1 MTLPVKLQN
10 DEKVVR
16 EVRRHPAAVTLQIV
30 GDVIVAILLILL
42 INWLSGLVPTLSTL
56 WNIAYVVVILGALLI
71 GLVAFYRYHND
82 VWLITNQRIVNSVK
96 SSPFNH
102 CVSSTDLINVQ
113 DIAIQKKGIL
123 ATTFN
128 FGDVVCQTASTKGNF
143 TFRGVPNPTQLLE
156 EVDRLRDEAPHLRS
170 QHIVGQLARANKTS
184 VTPRRWRKAPLCWSS
199 RIAGQEQVRHPLAHP
214 RSQVEPPVAA
224 LRSELYAPHW
234 STLPTW
240 LRLTVPHV

>member
-10 DEKVVR
+10 DEKVIR

-30 GDVIVAILLILL
+30 ADVIGGILLVLL
-42 INWLSGLVPTLSTL
+42 INWLSGVVPSRQRFGISPTWSLSWARCL
-56 WNIAYVVVILGALLI
+56 SRLSPSIAIEMTSGRLP
-71 GLVAFYRYHND
+71 
-82 VWLITNQRIVNSVK
+82 TNGSSMVK

-102 CVSSTDLINVQ
+102 SVASTDLINVQ

-156 EVDRLRDEAPHLRS
+156 EVGKLRDEALRS
-170 QHIVGQLARANKTS
+170 TGPGLV
-184 VTPRRWRKAPLCWSS
+184 
-199 RIAGQEQVRHPLAHP
+199 
-214 RSQVEPPVAA
+214 
-224 LRSELYAPHW
+224 
-234 STLPTW
+234 
-240 LRLTVPHV
+240 

>member
-1 MTLPVKLQN
+1 MALPVKLQN
-10 DEKVVR
+10 DETVVR

-30 GDVIVAILLILL
+30 ADVIGGILLVLL
-42 INWLSGLVPTLSTL
+42 INWLSGVVPSLSTL

-71 GLVAFYRYHND
+71 GFVAFYRYRND

-96 SSPFNH
+96 TSPFNH
-102 CVSSTDLINVQ
+102 SISSTDLINVQ

-156 EVDRLRDEAPHLRS
+156 EVDKLRDEARRS
-170 QHIVGQLARANKTS
+170 TGPGS
-184 VTPRRWRKAPLCWSS
+184 V
-199 RIAGQEQVRHPLAHP
+199 
-214 RSQVEPPVAA
+214 
-224 LRSELYAPHW
+224 
-234 STLPTW
+234 
-240 LRLTVPHV
+240 